1 MAGLDTRS
9 NETGSIPSTA
19 AVQQLLCDLQQDVA
33 LQASLTGN
41 DSQGVLDICA
51 ARGVYVNP
59 TLLEQF
65 IAQLT
70 AEEQADQEL
79 SLEQLE
85 DIAGGFGVVD
95 TLVSSLVLA
104 VVASNAEPLMHQVH
118 AGTGLRESAPVAS
131 LASTPAIASQ
141 VNTLEALGIHVVV
154 GDPSIQ
160 GASAEWDASRRTM
173 TISPKTMAKGAS
185 TVMQATNHEAVHVAQ
200 SCKAGSVNNF
210 GAALGIPTSDQ
221 AVERIQHAVYE
232 NASDHAKHLEVE
244 AYSLDEQAGAGIRA
258 AIDHCSEAA

>member
-1 MAGLDTRS
+1 MS
-9 NETGSIPSTA
+9 P
-19 AVQQLLCDLQQDVA
+19 V
-33 LQASLTGN
+33 
-41 DSQGVLDICA
+41 
-51 ARGVYVNP
+51 
-59 TLLEQF
+59 LLEQF
-65 IAQLT
+65 VDQLT

-104 VVASNAEPLMHQVH
+104 VVASNADPFLNQVH
-118 AGTGLRESAPVAS
+118 AGSGLGESAPVAS

-160 GASAEWDASRRTM
+160 GASAEWDASKRTM

-185 TVMQATNHEAVHVAQ
+185 TVMRAINHEAALP
-200 SCKAGSVNNF
+200 KAAKL
-210 GAALGIPTSDQ
+210 GASTTLVQ
-221 AVERIQHAVYE
+221 R
-232 NASDHAKHLEVE
+232 
-244 AYSLDEQAGAGIRA
+244 
-258 AIDHCSEAA
+258 

>member
-1 MAGLDTRS
+1 M
-9 NETGSIPSTA
+9 
-19 AVQQLLCDLQQDVA
+19 
-33 LQASLTGN
+33 
-41 DSQGVLDICA
+41 
-51 ARGVYVNP
+51 
-59 TLLEQF
+59 
-65 IAQLT
+65 
-70 AEEQADQEL
+70 
-79 SLEQLE
+79 
-85 DIAGGFGVVD
+85 
-95 TLVSSLVLA
+95 VLA
-104 VVASNAEPLMHQVH
+104 VVASNADPFLNQVH
-118 AGTGLRESAPVAS
+118 AGSGLGESAPVAS

-141 VNTLEALGIHVVV
+141 VNTLEALGIHLVV

-185 TVMQATNHEAVHVAQ
+185 TVMRAINHEAVHVAQ

-232 NASDHAKHLEVE
+232 NTSDHAKHLEVE

>member
-9 NETGSIPSTA
+9 SEPGVLPITSA
-19 AVQQLLCDLQQDVA
+19 AQQLICDLQQDVA
-33 LQASLTGN
+33 LQATLAKN
-41 DSQGVLDICA
+41 DSQGVVEICK
-51 ARGVYVNP
+51 ARGVYVDP
-59 TLLEQF
+59 ALLEQF

-85 DIAGGFGVVD
+85 DIAGGFGVAD

-104 VVASNAEPLMHQVH
+104 VVASNAEPFLNQVH
-118 AGTGLRESAPVAS
+118 AGMDFGNSAPVAS
-131 LASTPAIASQ
+131 LAATPAIASQ
-141 VNTLEALGIHVVV
+141 VNTLEALGIQVVV

-173 TISPKTMAKGAS
+173 TINPKTMAKGAS
-185 TVMQATNHEAVHVAQ
+185 TVMQAINHEAVHVAQ